1 VADTTATVL
10 EDFLTTASVSTTV
23 STSSNLE
30 ELANVNT
37 TTQGLQT
44 GSVLVYNQTT
54 GQWITTIKLEQQDI
68 TGGQY

>member
-1 VADTTATVL
+1 MADTTATVL